1 MTGRGALL
9 LSVLLAASVAAQQ
22 TPARDTT
29 PSPSGGTALISGV
42 VMSSGSTPTPM
53 RRVTVTLSGSAAW
66 GTRSMVTDE
75 TGRFQFDTLPA
86 GRYLLSADK
95 PAYLVAQYRTTA
107 SGTATADTAIAIA
120 EGQRL
125 TDIVLPLVRGGVIT
139 GRITDERGQPH
150 SGALAVEVSREQV
163 VNGERRLTRATSV
176 SSVRVQVDERG
187 VYRVFG
193 LEPGEYLVS
202 AAARYAASGVRVMTP
217 AEIDRAIRALRRS
230 PSQPGV
236 AAVTSPAGT
245 PAAGPPAPTIGDLS
259 IYYPG
264 TDNAANAT
272 RVTVAAGEER
282 AGIDFRVWP
291 GSTVAIRGKVVD
303 PAGALP
309 VNLELRLFNVGQ
321 MTGPSAAFPPMDSL
335 IPRSPGPNG
344 EFTFTGL
351 APGRYV
357 VAATTTGPARS
368 GGPGAA
374 GGRWA
379 KAEVSVFNADVSNV
393 LLTLQPGVTVSGQV
407 VMAGAA
413 GREPSPARVR
423 VSLVSAPDGPQVSV
437 GQLSTET
444 DAAGRFTISGVMPGR
459 YTFSA
464 TPSGPSGA
472 GWILRSAT
480 ANGRDV
486 ADHGLEVEPGRDGI
500 EVAATFSNRPAEI
513 SGILQDASGNP
524 TSAFVL
530 VLFPADRAL
539 WPSGTRRVQQARPAT
554 DGRFILRN
562 VLAGE
567 YLLAAV
573 TAVDPATLVDPPFLE
588 ALVPAAMPVTVAE
601 GEKKTQNVQIR

>member
-1 MTGRGALL
+1 MIGTVALL
-9 LSVLLAASVAAQQ
+9 FSILLTSSVAAQQ
-22 TPARDTT
+22 TPVRDTM
-29 PSPSGGTALISGV
+29 PSGGTAIISGIV
-42 VMSSGSTPTPM
+42 TSSGSTPTPM

-66 GTRSMVTDE
+66 GNRSMVTDE
-75 TGRFQFDTLPA
+75 TGRFQFVALPT
-86 GRYLLSADK
+86 GSYLLSAYK
-95 PAYLVAQYRTTA
+95 PAYLMAQYRTTA
-107 SGTATADTAIAIA
+107 SGTSTADTALAIA

-139 GRITDERGQPH
+139 GQITDERGQPH

-163 VNGERRLTRATSV
+163 VNGQRRLTPATSV

-193 LEPGEYLVS
+193 LEPGDYLVS
-202 AAARYAASGVRVMTP
+202 ATARYAASGVRVMTA
-217 AEIDRAIRALRRS
+217 AEVDRAIRALRRS

-236 AAVTSPAGT
+236 AAVTSPAAPPPT
-245 PAAGPPAPTIGDLS
+245 SPPATTIGDLA

-264 TDNAANAT
+264 TDNSANAT

-303 PAGALP
+303 PTGALP
-309 VNLELRLFNVGQ
+309 GNLQLRLFNVGQ
-321 MTGPSAAFPPMDSL
+321 MTGPSAAFPPMDRL

-357 VAATTTGPARS
+357 VAATATGPARS
-368 GGPGAA
+368 GGSGAA

-379 KAEVSVFNADVSNV
+379 KAEVSVSNADVSDV

-407 VMAGAA
+407 VMAGTA
-413 GREPSPARVR
+413 GRQPSLARVR
-423 VSLVSAPDGPQVSV
+423 VSLVSAPDGSPLSV

-444 DAAGRFTISGVMPGR
+444 DAAGRFTISGIMPGR
-459 YTFSA
+459 YVFRAVLSD
-464 TPSGPSGA
+464 PSGA

-486 ADHGLEVEPGRDGI
+486 ADRGIEIESGRDAI
-500 EVAATFSNRPAEI
+500 EVVATFSDQPAEV
-513 SGILQDASGNP
+513 SGILQDESGNP

-562 VLAGE
+562 VLAGD
-567 YLLAAV
+567 YLLAAM
-573 TAVDPATLVDPPFLE
+573 TAVDPATLADPRLLE
-588 ALVPAAMPVTVAE
+588 SLVPGAIPVTVAE
-601 GEKKTQNVQIR
+601 GEKKTQNVRVR